1 MIQFLRTGRVVLIA
15 GATALAALGAR
26 SSWAQSVDVQG
37 AWVRATVP
45 GQKAT
50 GAFMTITAPNGATL
64 VGVRTPVAGV
74 AGVHE
79 MKMDGGIMKMREMPA
94 GLELPAGKPVAL
106 TPGTYHVML
115 MDLKLPVRPNTSLPL
130 TLVLKDAKGV
140 EFTQEVKAPVSTLAP
155 SSAPAEH
162 EMHH

>member
-1 MIQFLRTGRVVLIA
+1 MFQLSQRSRAVLIA
-15 GATALAALGAR
+15 GLTCMAALTSVA
-26 SSWAQSVDVQG
+26 SWAETIDVQG

-50 GAFMTITAPNGATL
+50 GAFMTLTSAGGATL
-64 VGVRTPVAGV
+64 VGVRTPVAGM

-79 MKMDGGIMKMREMPA
+79 MKMDGNIMKMREMPA

-106 TPGTYHVML
+106 SPGAYHVML
-115 MDLKLPVRPNTSLPL
+115 MELKLPLRPDTSVPL

-140 EFTQEVKAPVSTLAP
+140 EFTQDVTAPVSFLAP
-155 SSAPAEH
+155 TH
-162 EMHH
+162 